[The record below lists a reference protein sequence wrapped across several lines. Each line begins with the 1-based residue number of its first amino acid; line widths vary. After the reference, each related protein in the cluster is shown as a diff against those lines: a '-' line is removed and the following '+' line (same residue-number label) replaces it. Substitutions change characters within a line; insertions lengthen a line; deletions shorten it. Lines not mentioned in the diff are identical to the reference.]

1 MSSNLEI
8 QELHDK
14 LDRIERLLNNEIL
27 DNCNKMSTHID
38 FIEKIYEY
46 VKYPL
51 FYISEKMRYLSSKQS
66 IPVIEHQRHETQSTD
81 E

>member
-1 MSSNLEI
+1 MSSNIEI

-51 FYISEKMRYLSSKQS
+51 FYISGKMRYLSSKQS
-66 IPVIEHQRHETQSTD
+66 IPVIEHHRHETQSTD

>member
-14 LDRIERLLNNEIL
+14 LDRIERLLNTEIL

-51 FYISEKMRYLSSKQS
+51 FYISEKMRYLTSKQN
-66 IPVIEHQRHETQSTD
+66 IPVIEHHRHETLPSD

>member
-51 FYISEKMRYLSSKQS
+51 FYISEKMRYITSKQS
-66 IPVIEHQRHETQSTD
+66 IPVIEHHRHETQSTD

>member
-51 FYISEKMRYLSSKQS
+51 FYISEKMRYLTSKQS
-66 IPVIEHQRHETQSTD
+66 ITVIEHHRHETKSAD